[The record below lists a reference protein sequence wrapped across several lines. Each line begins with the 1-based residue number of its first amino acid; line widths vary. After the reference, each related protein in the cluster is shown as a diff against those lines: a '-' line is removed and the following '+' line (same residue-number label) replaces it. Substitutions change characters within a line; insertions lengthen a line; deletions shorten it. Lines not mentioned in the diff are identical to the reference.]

1 MQQAGTRPDVIDL
14 AGYPIRNESDIV
26 LIRQQAQRLA
36 QNLDF
41 DRQDQTRIATAVSE
55 IVRNALQHGGG
66 GTVNFAVEGRDETGH
81 AGPGRVEAGAMAQY
95 LRVDIQDRGP
105 GIAHLQDVLQGRS
118 GNAFGLIAARRLM
131 EGFDIDSSPATGTR
145 IVMKKRLPRSQSLH
159 EEDLR
164 ALAASLA
171 LRSAEEPAALV
182 QQLNHELALCLEEL
196 RSRQE
201 ELERLNAE
209 LEDTNRGV
217 VALYSELDDKA
228 EQLKQASELKS
239 RFLSNMGHEFR
250 TPLNSVLALSG
261 LLLDGL
267 DGSLTGEQARQVTYI
282 RQAAEGLTEL
292 VNDLLDLAK
301 VEAGNVDLRPR
312 DFTVHELFGG
322 LRGML
327 KPLSLNDGVNLIFD
341 EGGDLPPLRTDMGK
355 LSQILRNFISNALKF
370 TEEGEVRVT
379 ARLTPDC
386 RRLAFVVRDTG
397 IGIAPEHHEAVFD
410 EFLQVENRLQARHK
424 GTGLGLPLSRKLAEL
439 LGGVVSLESGLGAG
453 STFTLYSPSSGGHM
467 PAPAAEPAPEPAQA
481 AGSPAPSP
489 RAPAGKTILVID
501 DEEAFRYVLHQLMID
516 TGCRILEAN
525 DGVAGLKM
533 IGERHP
539 DAVFLD
545 LQMPAMNGYQVLEKV
560 AADPAL
566 KDIPIVICTSSVLN
580 PADRDRLAA
589 AAAILPKNELTREAV
604 SAMLDQLHLA
614 KGASNA

>member
-1 MQQAGTRPDVIDL
+1 MQQAGTSPDLIDL
-14 AGYPIRNESDIV
+14 AGYPIRNENDIV

-66 GTVNFAVEGRDETGH
+66 GTIKFAIEERAETERAETGR
-81 AGPGRVEAGAMAQY
+81 ADTGGMAQY
-95 LRVDIQDRGP
+95 LLVDIQDHGP
-105 GIAHLQDVLQGRS
+105 GIAHLQDVLQGRG

-131 EGFDIDSSPATGTR
+131 EGFDIDSSRATGTR
-145 IVMKKRLPRSQSLH
+145 VVMKKRLPRSQSLQ
-159 EEDLR
+159 EDDLR

-171 LRSAEEPAALV
+171 VRSAEEPAALV
-182 QQLNHELALCLEEL
+182 QHLNHELALCLEEL

-261 LLLDGL
+261 LLLDEL
-267 DGSLTGEQARQVTYI
+267 DGGLTGEQARQVTYI

-301 VEAGNVDLRPR
+301 VESGNVDLRPR

-327 KPLSLNDGVNLIFD
+327 KPLSLNDEVNLIFD
-341 EGGDLPPLRTDMGK
+341 EGRDLPPLRTDMGK

-379 ARLTPDC
+379 ARLTPDR
-386 RRLAFVVRDTG
+386 RRLAFAVRDTG
-397 IGIAPEHHEAVFD
+397 IGIAPEYHEAVFD
-410 EFLQVENRLQARHK
+410 EFLQLENRLQARHK
-424 GTGLGLPLSRKLAEL
+424 GTGLGLPLSRRLAEL
-439 LGGVVSLESGLGAG
+439 LGGEVMLESRLGEG
-453 STFTLYSPSSGGHM
+453 STFTLYIPSSGGH
-467 PAPAAEPAPEPAQA
+467 APAAAPGPAQA
-481 AGSPAPSP
+481 EGPLAPSP
-489 RAPAGKTILVID
+489 GAPADKTILIID
-501 DEEAFRYVLHQLMID
+501 DEEAFRYVLRQLIVD

-560 AADPAL
+560 AGDPAL
-566 KDIPIVICTSSVLN
+566 KDIPVVICTSSVLN

-589 AAAILPKNELTREAV
+589 ATAILPKNELTREVV
-604 SAMLDQLHLA
+604 SAMLNQLHLA
-614 KGASNA
+614 KGATNA